1 MLKNFETKRNGERAN
16 HVSFERLT
24 LANVTSVPF
33 ALLALYLFA
42 TRIAPIMAMPTLIQV
57 AKYMPFMIPE
67 VISIFLQMI
76 VMVYIFTRSGYSIYK
91 RLFVNYTDEQA
102 FRINSHRVALLVAFA
117 IMIVLTLI
125 KLVF

>member
-1 MLKNFETKRNGERAN
+1 MLKNFENKRNGERAN

-24 LANVTSVPF
+24 LANVASVPF

-57 AKYMPFMIPE
+57 AKYMPFMMPE